1 MSTIKELITEAAG
14 SEKNLRRYF
23 VISIIILALIFISSV
38 FYTVEADSV
47 GVVWTL
53 GKITD
58 ETSPG
63 IHFKIPLIQTVN
75 VIPTRQVLRRE
86 IGYATTQAGQQ
97 DRPAQYRTIPD
108 QQRMLTGDENIAF
121 VDFTVQY
128 RIADASA
135 YLLNTQ
141 NPISTLDK
149 AAEAAMRLVV
159 GEDPIDMV
167 LTDGKAEIQAAA
179 KDVLQQIINGY
190 GLGILVQSIQLQ
202 DVAVPHEVQPAF
214 KAVVDAKEEKETKIN
229 QALRHENTVIPRAN
243 GEAEQM
249 IQSASAYKE
258 QRTEGAIGDVA
269 RFAAI
274 LEEYTK
280 SKATTK
286 TRLYFEM
293 IRETLPNVHSIYI
306 TKDGDAL
313 KLLQIG
319 GGM

>member
-1 MSTIKELITEAAG
+1 MSSFQELITEVTG
-14 SEKNLRRYF
+14 KEKNFSKFFL
-23 VISIIILALIFISSV
+23 ISIIILAIIFISSV
-38 FYTVEADSV
+38 FYTVGADSV

-63 IHFKIPLIQTVN
+63 INFKIPIVQTVN

-86 IGYATTQAGQQ
+86 IGYATVQAGQQ
-97 DRPAQYRTIPD
+97 DRPAQYRSIPD

-149 AAEAAMRLVV
+149 AAEAAMRLVI
-159 GEDPIDMV
+159 GEGPIDMA

-179 KDVLQQIINGY
+179 KDVLQEIINGY

-202 DVAVPHEVQPAF
+202 DVAVPYEVQPAF

-229 QALRHENTVIPRAN
+229 QAMRHENTVIPRAN

-258 QRTEGAIGDVA
+258 QRTEGALGDVA
-269 RFAAI
+269 RFEAI